1 MGRPIE
7 QGGIAGENGPRLEML
22 ASPEAEAVF
31 ATMYDN
37 LIASTRDKRP
47 SSVLVCSASKG
58 EGATTIA
65 CGLAIAA
72 SQRQGGDVLLVD
84 CNTHHPAVLE
94 VFEEARDRFTS
105 SGLQEDRERL
115 VMEVTERY
123 GCRISSVSR
132 TPFPRLTVLSTAK
145 ALKGSR
151 HCLESLSFRKML
163 DELSE
168 VFSFIVIDGPPA
180 NLHSESTFL
189 SSQVDQVLLV
199 LHSGF
204 TRTPVAA
211 KAAERLSFGGRP
223 PKVVLNKREFPIPSS
238 VYRRL

>member
-1 MGRPIE
+1 MGRSIE

-31 ATMYDN
+31 ANMYDH
-37 LIASTRDKRP
+37 LMASTMDKRP
-47 SSVLVCSASKG
+47 CSVLVCSASKG

-72 SQRQGGDVLLVD
+72 SQRQSGDVLLID
-84 CNTHHPAVLE
+84 CNTHHPSILE
-94 VFEEARDRFTS
+94 VFEQAKDRFTS
-105 SGLQEDRERL
+105 SGLEENRERH
-115 VMEVTERY
+115 VMEVSEKY
-123 GCRISSVSR
+123 GCQISAISR
-132 TPFPRLTVLSTAK
+132 TPFAKLTVLSTAK
-145 ALKGSR
+145 ALKGHR

-168 VFSFIVIDGPPA
+168 VFSLIVIDGPPA

-199 LHSGF
+199 LHSGM

-211 KAAERLSFGGRP
+211 KAAERLSVGGRP
-223 PKVVLNKREFPIPSS
+223 PKVVLNKREFPIPPS